1 MRCKHQKASW
11 KTELL
16 LNLPWLL
23 SYKINMKGKFNL
35 ISTRR
40 QNKLSIYLDG
50 LHILKL
56 TLEFK
61 IQSNRKVC
69 LKEEKNFLMVAFS
82 KKFYIWKNSALV
94 SAFASICLK
103 INQVEENTSFEMMT
117 VTALCHP
124 VSCWTSSFLFCLVW
138 SDLIVWNKLKLQS
151 ISPIQF
157 VSIHQVSSWKI
168 KLIWKN

>member
-11 KTELL
+11 KVATTGLL

-40 QNKLSIYLDG
+40 QNKLSIYLNG

-82 KKFYIWKNSALV
+82 KKFYIWKKSALV

-103 INQVEENTSFEMMT
+103 INQVEQKTSFETMIILRHSLLPWVEWVLT
-117 VTALCHP
+117 VIGKKPGPAWP
-124 VSCWTSSFLFCLVW
+124 DCLE
-138 SDLIVWNKLKLQS
+138 
-151 ISPIQF
+151 
-157 VSIHQVSSWKI
+157 
-168 KLIWKN
+168 

>member
-11 KTELL
+11 KVATTELL

-40 QNKLSIYLDG
+40 QNKLSIYLNG

-69 LKEEKNFLMVAFS
+69 LKEEKKFS
-82 KKFYIWKNSALV
+82 DGCIFEKVLYLEKFGSRKCFCFYL
-94 SAFASICLK
+94 
-103 INQVEENTSFEMMT
+103 FE
-117 VTALCHP
+117 
-124 VSCWTSSFLFCLVW
+124 
-138 SDLIVWNKLKLQS
+138 D
-151 ISPIQF
+151 
-157 VSIHQVSSWKI
+157 
-168 KLIWKN
+168 